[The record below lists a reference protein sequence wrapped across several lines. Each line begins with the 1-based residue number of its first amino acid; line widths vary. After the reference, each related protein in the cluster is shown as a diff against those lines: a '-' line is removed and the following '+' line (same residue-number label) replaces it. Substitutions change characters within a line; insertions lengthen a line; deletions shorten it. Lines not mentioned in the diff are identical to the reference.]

1 LVSAGHRRPGDGE
14 FHIRAERDGG
24 SPLSTKNASAVV
36 SSSQSASLK
45 LQPPRAATPF
55 PVILATA
62 TAVPE
67 HTITRDDVKYYMG
80 RVFDIPE
87 RKLEAMMSIVDNAQ
101 VLKRHSIFPITYTV
115 EPRALYK
122 TNQEYIEHAIKL
134 GREAAEKCL
143 ERAHLRADEID
154 LIITVS
160 CTGFMIPSLDAHLI
174 NMMGFRSDVRR
185 MPFTELGC
193 AAGAMA
199 IARAADYLKAY
210 PGGNALVIAVELPS
224 LTFQRKDIS
233 QANLIS
239 SILFGDG
246 AAAVVVS
253 NSPKAVSDVLPSASS
268 ASPSTPAHANGNG
281 NYPANGSAATA
292 ALAHKPQ
299 ILVSE
304 TYTFPDSLGAM
315 GFDLRDSGF
324 HILLDKNVPDMI
336 GAKIKPLI
344 DDFLGR
350 HGLTQQDIKG
360 WILHP
365 GGARLLGNVEIAL
378 GLTKCQTQPSWDVLA
393 NVGNLSSAT
402 ILFILQEWLDKRPLN
417 SGDIA
422 LAAAFGPG
430 FSAEFLLLQWT

>member
-1 LVSAGHRRPGDGE
+1 MSIEH
-14 FHIRAERDGG
+14 
-24 SPLSTKNASAVV
+24 ASAVA
-36 SSSQSASLK
+36 SAS
-45 LQPPRAATPF
+45 QTASIAVPPKRAATEYPF
-55 PVILATA
+55 ILASA
-62 TAVPE
+62 TALPE
-67 HTITRDDVKYYMG
+67 HTITREDVKYQLG

-101 VLKRHSIFPITYTV
+101 VHKRHSIFPV
-115 EPRALYK
+115 EHIVQPRGLEK

-174 NMMGFRSDVRR
+174 NLMGFRSDVRR

-193 AAGAMA
+193 AAGAMGLS
-199 IARAADYLKAY
+199 RAADYLKAY
-210 PGGNALVIAVELPS
+210 PGGNALVIAVELPT

-246 AAAVVVS
+246 AAAVIVS
-253 NSPKAVSDVLPSASS
+253 NNPKAVATAPPSN
-268 ASPSTPAHANGNG
+268 STAHANGNG
-281 NYPANGSAATA
+281 NSNGSSTTSN
-292 ALAHKPQ
+292 HKPQ

-324 HILLDKNVPDMI
+324 HILLDKGVPDMI
-336 GAKIKPLI
+336 GAKIKSLV
-344 DDFLGR
+344 DSFLGS

-378 GLTKCQTQPSWDVLA
+378 GLDKSQTQPSWDVLA

-402 ILFILQEWLDKRPLN
+402 ILFILQEWLEKRPLN
-417 SGDIA
+417 PGDIA
-422 LAAAFGPG
+422 MAAAFGPG

>member
-1 LVSAGHRRPGDGE
+1 MESASNRSAGV
-14 FHIRAERDGG
+14 
-24 SPLSTKNASAVV
+24 AV
-36 SSSQSASLK
+36 
-45 LQPPRAATPF
+45 ATHPTI
-55 PVILATA
+55 VATA
-62 TAVPE
+62 TALPP

-101 VLKRHSIFPITYTV
+101 VHKRHSIFPIEYTV
-115 EPRALYK
+115 EPRPLAQ
-122 TNQEYIEHAIKL
+122 TNNEYIEHAVKL

-143 ERAHLRADEID
+143 ERAGLKPEDID

-174 NMMGFRSDVRR
+174 NLMGFRSNVRR

-199 IARAADYLKAY
+199 LGRAAEFLGAR
-210 PGGNALVIAVELPS
+210 PGGNVLIIAVELPS

-246 AAAVVVS
+246 AAAVIVS
-253 NSPKAVSDVLPSASS
+253 GKQMPGPK
-268 ASPSTPAHANGNG
+268 
-281 NYPANGSAATA
+281 
-292 ALAHKPQ
+292 

-315 GFDLRDSGF
+315 GFDLKDSGF
-324 HILLDKNVPDMI
+324 HILLAKDVPEMI
-336 GAKIKPLI
+336 GAKIGGLVSG
-344 DDFLGR
+344 FLER
-350 HGLTQQDIKG
+350 HGRKREDIKG

-365 GGARLLGNVEIAL
+365 GGARLLGNVETEL
-378 GLTKCQTQPSWDVLA
+378 GLKKCDTQPSWDILG

-402 ILFILQEWLDKRPLN
+402 ILFILQEWLEKRPLKT
-417 SGDIA
+417 DEYA
-422 LAAAFGPG
+422 VAAAFGPG
-430 FSAEFLLLQWT
+430 FSAEFLLLQWN

>member
-1 LVSAGHRRPGDGE
+1 MMESAN
-14 FHIRAERDGG
+14 F
-24 SPLSTKNASAVV
+24 
-36 SSSQSASLK
+36 
-45 LQPPRAATPF
+45 QPAGTAATPHAT
-55 PVILATA
+55 IAATA
-62 TAVPE
+62 TALPP
-67 HTITRDDVKYYMG
+67 HTITREDVKVYMG
-80 RVFDIPE
+80 RVFDIPD
-87 RKLEAMMSIVDNAQ
+87 RRLEAMMSIVDNAQ
-101 VLKRHSIFPITYTV
+101 VHNRHSIFPLDYTI
-115 EPRALYK
+115 EPRALSK
-122 TNQEYIEHAIKL
+122 TNNEYIEHAVKL
-134 GREAAEKCL
+134 GQEAAEKCL
-143 ERAHLRADEID
+143 ERAGLKPDDID

-174 NMMGFRSDVRR
+174 QLMGFRSNVRR

-199 IARAADYLKAY
+199 LGRAADYLKAH
-210 PGGNALVIAVELPS
+210 PGGNVLIIAVELPS

-253 NSPKAVSDVLPSASS
+253 
-268 ASPSTPAHANGNG
+268 GNG
-281 NYPANGSAATA
+281 ARGP
-292 ALAHKPQ
+292 K

-324 HILLDKNVPDMI
+324 HILLAKDVPEMI
-336 GAKIKPLI
+336 GEKIAGLVQG
-344 DDFLGR
+344 FLDRNGR
-350 HGLTQQDIKG
+350 KREEIKG

-365 GGARLLGNVEIAL
+365 GGARLLGNVETEL
-378 GLTKCQTQPSWDVLA
+378 GLCKCDTQPSWDILG

-402 ILFILQEWLDKRPLN
+402 ILFILQEWLEKRPLKA
-417 SGDIA
+417 GEYA
-422 LAAAFGPG
+422 MAAAFGPG

>member
-1 LVSAGHRRPGDGE
+1 ME
-14 FHIRAERDGG
+14 
-24 SPLSTKNASAVV
+24 
-36 SSSQSASLK
+36 SAS
-45 LQPPRAATPF
+45 QQTTEAAAASYPT
-55 PVILATA
+55 IAATA
-62 TAVPE
+62 TALPPYR
-67 HTITRDDVKYYMG
+67 ITREDVKVYMG

-87 RKLEAMMSIVDNAQ
+87 RRLEAMMSIVDNAQ
-101 VLKRHSIFPITYTV
+101 VHNRHSIFPLDYTI
-115 EPRALYK
+115 EPRPLSQ
-122 TNQEYIEHAIKL
+122 TNNEYIEHAVKL

-143 ERAHLRADEID
+143 ERAGLRADEID

-174 NMMGFRSDVRR
+174 NLMGFRSNVRR

-199 IARAADYLKAY
+199 LGRAADYLKAE
-210 PGGNALVIAVELPS
+210 PGGNVLIISVELPS

-246 AAAVVVS
+246 AAAAVVS
-253 NSPKAVSDVLPSASS
+253 GKQMRGPKVLV
-268 ASPSTPAHANGNG
+268 T
-281 NYPANGSAATA
+281 
-292 ALAHKPQ
+292 
-299 ILVSE
+299 E

-324 HILLDKNVPDMI
+324 HILLAKDVPEMI
-336 GAKIKPLI
+336 GEKIGGLVQG
-344 DDFLGR
+344 FLKRNGR
-350 HGLTQQDIKG
+350 KREEIKG

-365 GGARLLGNVEIAL
+365 GGARLLGNVEAEL
-378 GLTKCQTQPSWDVLA
+378 GLCKCDTQPSWDILG

-402 ILFILQEWLDKRPLN
+402 ILFILQEWLEKRPLQA
-417 SGDIA
+417 GEYA

>member
-1 LVSAGHRRPGDGE
+1 
-14 FHIRAERDGG
+14 
-24 SPLSTKNASAVV
+24 LSTENASAVA

-45 LQPPRAATPF
+45 LQPPRAATPH

-101 VLKRHSIFPITYTV
+101 VHKRHSIFPITYTV
-115 EPRALYK
+115 EPRALQK
-122 TNQEYIEHAIKL
+122 TNNEYIEHAIKL

-199 IARAADYLKAY
+199 LGRATDYLKAY

-253 NSPKAVSDVLPSASS
+253 NSPKAVSVSFSA
-268 ASPSTPAHANGNG
+268 ATHGNGNG
-281 NYPANGSAATA
+281 SSSAHGSS
-292 ALAHKPQ
+292 AHKPQ

-350 HGLTQQDIKG
+350 HGLTQQNIKG

-378 GLTKCQTQPSWDVLA
+378 GLTKCQTQPSWDILA

-402 ILFILQEWLDKRPLN
+402 ILFILQEWLEKRPLN
-417 SGDIA
+417 PGDIA

>member
-1 LVSAGHRRPGDGE
+1 MESVSNRS
-14 FHIRAERDGG
+14 AETVKT
-24 SPLSTKNASAVV
+24 SHPTIA
-36 SSSQSASLK
+36 
-45 LQPPRAATPF
+45 
-55 PVILATA
+55 ATA
-62 TAVPE
+62 TALPPY
-67 HTITRDDVKYYMG
+67 TITRDDVKYYMG

-87 RKLEAMMSIVDNAQ
+87 RRVEAMMSIVDNAQ
-101 VLKRHSIFPITYTV
+101 VHKRYSIFPIDYTI
-115 EPRALYK
+115 EPRALSQ
-122 TNQEYIEHAIKL
+122 TNNEYIEHAVKL

-143 ERAHLRADEID
+143 ARAGVKADEID

-174 NMMGFRSDVRR
+174 NLMGFRSNVRR

-199 IARAADYLKAY
+199 LGRAADFLKAQ
-210 PGGNALVIAVELPS
+210 PGGKVLLISVELPS

-246 AAAVVVS
+246 AAAVLVS
-253 NSPKAVSDVLPSASS
+253 GEQTRGPK
-268 ASPSTPAHANGNG
+268 
-281 NYPANGSAATA
+281 
-292 ALAHKPQ
+292 

-324 HILLDKNVPDMI
+324 HILLAKDVPEMI
-336 GAKIKPLI
+336 GGKIGGLVRS
-344 DDFLGR
+344 FLER
-350 HGLTQQDIKG
+350 HGRKREEIKG

-365 GGARLLGNVEIAL
+365 GGARLLGNIEAEL
-378 GLTKCQTQPSWDVLA
+378 GLCKCDTQPSWDILA
-393 NVGNLSSAT
+393 NFGNLSSAT
-402 ILFILQEWLDKRPLN
+402 ILFILQEWLEKRPLQA
-417 SGDIA
+417 GEYA
-422 LAAAFGPG
+422 MAAAFGPG

>member
-1 LVSAGHRRPGDGE
+1 V
-14 FHIRAERDGG
+14 
-24 SPLSTKNASAVV
+24 AVTV
-36 SSSQSASLK
+36 
-45 LQPPRAATPF
+45 PPSRAATPHPF
-55 PVILATA
+55 ILATA
-62 TAVPE
+62 TALPE
-67 HTITRDDVKYYMG
+67 HTITREDVKYQMG

-101 VLKRHSIFPITYTV
+101 VHKRHSIFPVEYTV
-115 EPRALYK
+115 QPRPLEK
-122 TNQEYIEHAIKL
+122 TNNEYIEHAIKL

-174 NMMGFRSDVRR
+174 NLMGFRSDVRR

-193 AAGAMA
+193 AAGAMGL
-199 IARAADYLKAY
+199 ARAADYLKAY
-210 PGGNALVIAVELPS
+210 PGGNALVIAVELPT

-246 AAAVVVS
+246 AAAVIVS
-253 NSPKAVSDVLPSASS
+253 NNPKAVAAAPASI
-268 ASPSTPAHANGNG
+268 SPSHPNGNG
-281 NYPANGSAATA
+281 NGTSAAGA
-292 ALAHKPQ
+292 SSHKPK
-299 ILVSE
+299 ILVTE

-315 GFDLRDSGF
+315 GFDLRDAGF
-324 HILLDKNVPDMI
+324 HILLDKGVPDMI
-336 GAKIKPLI
+336 GAKIKSLV

-350 HGLTQQDIKG
+350 HGLKQQDIKG

-378 GLTKCQTQPSWDVLA
+378 GLNKADTQPSWDVLA

-402 ILFILQEWLDKRPLN
+402 ILFILQEWLEKRPLN
-417 SGDIA
+417 PGDIA
-422 LAAAFGPG
+422 MAAAFGPG

>member
-1 LVSAGHRRPGDGE
+1 V
-14 FHIRAERDGG
+14 
-24 SPLSTKNASAVV
+24 AVTV
-36 SSSQSASLK
+36 P
-45 LQPPRAATPF
+45 PPRAATPHPF
-55 PVILATA
+55 ILASA
-62 TAVPE
+62 TALPE
-67 HTITRDDVKYYMG
+67 HTITREDVKYQMG

-101 VLKRHSIFPITYTV
+101 VHKRHSIFPV
-115 EPRALYK
+115 EYIVQPRGLEK
-122 TNQEYIEHAIKL
+122 TNREYIEHAIKL

-174 NMMGFRSDVRR
+174 NLMGFRSDVRR

-193 AAGAMA
+193 AAGAMGL
-199 IARAADYLKAY
+199 ARAADYLKAY
-210 PGGNALVIAVELPS
+210 PGGNALVIAVELPT

-246 AAAVVVS
+246 AAAVIVS
-253 NSPKAVSDVLPSASS
+253 NNPKAVAAAPSSI
-268 ASPSTPAHANGNG
+268 STAHTNGNG
-281 NYPANGSAATA
+281 NGNFAAGA
-292 ALAHKPQ
+292 SSHKPK
-299 ILVSE
+299 ILVTE

-315 GFDLRDSGF
+315 GFDLRDAGF

-336 GAKIKPLI
+336 GSKIKSLI
-344 DDFLGR
+344 DGFLGR

-378 GLTKCQTQPSWDVLA
+378 GLKKSETQPSWDVLA

-402 ILFILQEWLDKRPLN
+402 ILFILQEWLEKRPLN
-417 SGDIA
+417 PGDIA

>member
-1 LVSAGHRRPGDGE
+1 VNIGPSNG
-14 FHIRAERDGG
+14 
-24 SPLSTKNASAVV
+24 ASNSHCTIA
-36 SSSQSASLK
+36 
-45 LQPPRAATPF
+45 
-55 PVILATA
+55 ATA
-62 TAVPE
+62 TALPPY
-67 HTITRDDVKYYMG
+67 TMTREDVKYYMG

-87 RKLEAMMSIVDNAQ
+87 RRLEALMSIADNAQ
-101 VLKRHSIFPITYTV
+101 VNKRYSIFPIEYTV
-115 EPRALYK
+115 EPRPLSK
-122 TNQEYIEHAIKL
+122 TNEEYIEHAVKL
-134 GREAAEKCL
+134 GRQAAEECL
-143 ERAHLRADEID
+143 QRAGLRPDEVD

-174 NMMGFRSDVRR
+174 NLMGFRSNVRR

-199 IARAADYLKAY
+199 LARAADYLKAN
-210 PGGNALVIAVELPS
+210 PGGNVLIISVELPS

-246 AAAVVVS
+246 AAAVLVTGREHQG
-253 NSPKAVSDVLPSASS
+253 PK
-268 ASPSTPAHANGNG
+268 
-281 NYPANGSAATA
+281 
-292 ALAHKPQ
+292 

-324 HILLDKNVPDMI
+324 HILLSKDVPEMI
-336 GAKIKPLI
+336 GAKIRGLV
-344 DDFLGR
+344 DGFLER
-350 HGLTQQDIKG
+350 HGRKQEDIKG

-365 GGARLLGNVEIAL
+365 GGARLLGNIEKEL
-378 GLTKCQTQPSWDVLA
+378 GLCKCDTQPSWDILS

-402 ILFILQEWLDKRPLN
+402 ILFILQEWLEKRPLK
-417 SGDIA
+417 SGEYA

>member
-1 LVSAGHRRPGDGE
+1 ME
-14 FHIRAERDGG
+14 
-24 SPLSTKNASAVV
+24 
-36 SSSQSASLK
+36 SASNS
-45 LQPPRAATPF
+45 
-55 PVILATA
+55 PVETARTTHPTIAATA
-62 TAVPE
+62 TALPP

-87 RKLEAMMSIVDNAQ
+87 RRLEAMMAIVDNAQ
-101 VLKRHSIFPITYTV
+101 VHNRHAIFPIDYTI
-115 EPRALYK
+115 EPRALSK
-122 TNQEYIEHAIKL
+122 TNNEYIEHAVKL

-143 ERAHLRADEID
+143 ERAGLKPQDID

-174 NMMGFRSDVRR
+174 QLMGFRSNVRR

-199 IARAADYLKAY
+199 LGRAAEYLKAY
-210 PGGNALVIAVELPS
+210 PGGNVLIISVELPS

-239 SILFGDG
+239 SVLFGDG

-253 NSPKAVSDVLPSASS
+253 GKEVRGPK
-268 ASPSTPAHANGNG
+268 
-281 NYPANGSAATA
+281 
-292 ALAHKPQ
+292 

-304 TYTFPDSLGAM
+304 TYTFPDSLFAM

-324 HILLDKNVPDMI
+324 HILLAKDVPEMI
-336 GAKIKPLI
+336 GAKICGLVQG
-344 DDFLGR
+344 FLERNGR
-350 HGLTQQDIKG
+350 KREDIKG

-365 GGARLLGNVEIAL
+365 GGARLLGNVEAAL
-378 GLTKCQTQPSWDVLA
+378 GLCKCDTQPSWDILG

-402 ILFILQEWLDKRPLN
+402 ILFILQEWLEKRPLQT
-417 SGDIA
+417 GEYA

-430 FSAEFLLLQWT
+430 FSAEFLLLQWA

>member
-1 LVSAGHRRPGDGE
+1 MSVARTRFTPGRQGT
-14 FHIRAERDGG
+14 
-24 SPLSTKNASAVV
+24 PLSTDRGSTLAPSTNGN
-36 SSSQSASLK
+36 SSHS
-45 LQPPRAATPF
+45 T
-55 PVILATA
+55 IIATA
-62 TAVPE
+62 TALPE
-67 HTITRDDVKYYMG
+67 FTITRDDVKYYMG

-101 VLKRHSIFPITYTV
+101 VHKRHAIFPIEYTV
-115 EPRALYK
+115 EPRALEK
-122 TNQEYIEHAIKL
+122 TNQEYMEHAIKL

-143 ERAHLRADEID
+143 ERAGVNADEVD

-174 NMMGFRSDVRR
+174 NLMGFRSDIRR

-199 IARAADYLKAY
+199 LGRAADFLKAY
-210 PGGNALVIAVELPS
+210 PGGNALIVSVELPS

-246 AAAVVVS
+246 AAAVLVS
-253 NSPKAVSDVLPSASS
+253 
-268 ASPSTPAHANGNG
+268 GNG
-281 NYPANGSAATA
+281 GSG
-292 ALAHKPQ
+292 PR

-315 GFDLRDSGF
+315 GFDLRDTGF
-324 HILLDKNVPDMI
+324 HILLAKDVPEMI
-336 GAKIKPLI
+336 GAKIKWLM
-344 DDFLGR
+344 DGFLER
-350 HGLTQQDIKG
+350 HGLVQKDIKG

-378 GLTKCQTQPSWDVLA
+378 GLTKCQTQPSWDILG

-402 ILFILQEWLDKRPLN
+402 ILFILQEWLEKRPLN
-417 SGDIA
+417 PGDIA

>member
-1 LVSAGHRRPGDGE
+1 VNIGPSNG
-14 FHIRAERDGG
+14 
-24 SPLSTKNASAVV
+24 ASNSHCTIV
-36 SSSQSASLK
+36 
-45 LQPPRAATPF
+45 
-55 PVILATA
+55 ATA
-62 TAVPE
+62 TALPPY
-67 HTITRDDVKYYMG
+67 TMTREDVKYYMG

-87 RKLEAMMSIVDNAQ
+87 RRLEALMSIADNAQ
-101 VLKRHSIFPITYTV
+101 VNKRYSIFPIEYTV
-115 EPRALYK
+115 EPRPLSK
-122 TNQEYIEHAIKL
+122 TNEEYIEHAVKL
-134 GREAAEKCL
+134 GRQAAEECL
-143 ERAHLRADEID
+143 QRAGLRPDEVD

-174 NMMGFRSDVRR
+174 NLMGFRSNVRR

-199 IARAADYLKAY
+199 LGRAADYLKAN
-210 PGGNALVIAVELPS
+210 PGGNVLIISVELPS

-246 AAAVVVS
+246 AAAVLVS
-253 NSPKAVSDVLPSASS
+253 GKAGKGPK
-268 ASPSTPAHANGNG
+268 
-281 NYPANGSAATA
+281 
-292 ALAHKPQ
+292 

-324 HILLDKNVPDMI
+324 HILLSKDVPEMI
-336 GAKIKPLI
+336 GAKIRGLV
-344 DDFLGR
+344 DGFLER
-350 HGLTQQDIKG
+350 HGRKQEDIKG

-365 GGARLLGNVEIAL
+365 GGARLLGNVEKEL
-378 GLTKCQTQPSWDVLA
+378 GLCKCDTQPSWDILS

-402 ILFILQEWLDKRPLN
+402 ILFILQEWLEKRPLK
-417 SGDIA
+417 SGEYA